1 MLSALSISNIV
12 LIDQLDL
19 DLRDGLCVLT
29 GETGAGKSILLD
41 ALGLALGN
49 RGDAGLVR
57 KGAERGTVVATFDP
71 PDGHPA
77 WAILQAQGLAA
88 DDNLILRR
96 QISADGRGRAFV
108 NDQAISTTLLRQL
121 GETLVEV
128 HGQHDER
135 GLLNPAGHRALLDAY
150 GGLGGQVKSC
160 IAAYGAMRET
170 AGALANAREALQ
182 AAREEEDYLRH
193 VCAELQALDPKP
205 GDEEELDRS
214 RTQLRQG
221 EKIAEALRDAQAALH
236 GGDGDNGNGVEQRLR
251 IAQRALQRVADS
263 AGGALDGAIEGLER
277 AAAEVMEGVEA
288 VADGARALDLDPARL
303 EAVEERLFAL
313 REAARKHRVSVDG
326 LAALR
331 DEFASRLDN
340 IDNGGQ
346 RLAALEAAAE
356 AAKAAYLDAAGRLS
370 EGRTK
375 AAKKLDRAMAGE
387 LPPLALDKAT
397 FRTVVSRRGEDGWSA
412 EGWDRV
418 AFEIATNPGSAPGPL
433 NKVASGGELSRVM
446 LALKV
451 ALAQNREPA
460 SLVFDEVDSGVGGA
474 VADKVGERLARLA
487 GDTQVIVVTHSP
499 QVAARAGHHWLI
511 SKQAKAGASRT
522 TVKGLDPAHRREEI
536 ARMLA
541 GAKVTDEARAA
552 ADSLLQAAGS

>member
-12 LIDQLDL
+12 LIDHLDL
-19 DLRDGLCVLT
+19 DLRHGLCVLT

-41 ALGLALGN
+41 ALGLALGS
-49 RGDAGLVR
+49 RGGTDLVR
-57 KGAERGTVVATFDP
+57 KGAARGTVVATFDP
-71 PDGHPA
+71 PAGHPA
-77 WAILQAQGLAA
+77 WDILRQQDLAN
-88 DDNLILRR
+88 DDGLILRR
-96 QISADGRGRAFV
+96 QIGADGRGRAFV

-121 GETLVEV
+121 GESLVEV

-135 GLLNPAGHRALLDAY
+135 GLLNPAGHRALLDIY
-150 GGLGGQVKSC
+150 GGLGGQLKNC
-160 IAAYGAMRET
+160 LEAYAAMRRTEQ
-170 AGALANAREALQ
+170 AFADAREALR

-205 GDEEELDRS
+205 GDEEALDRT

-221 EKIAEALRDAQAALH
+221 EKIADALSDAQAALH
-236 GGDGDNGNGVEQRLR
+236 GGDGGHGVEQSLR

-277 AAAEVMEGVEA
+277 AAVEAMEGIEA
-288 VADGARALDLDPARL
+288 VAEGARSLDLDPAHL

-313 REAARKHRVSVDG
+313 REAARKHRVSVDR
-326 LAALR
+326 LPALCDDFTR
-331 DEFASRLDN
+331 RLDS
-340 IDNGGQ
+340 IDNSGQ
-346 RLAALEAAAE
+346 RLAALETAAE
-356 AAKAAYLDAAGRLS
+356 AAKKAYLEAAERLSKGRL
-370 EGRTK
+370 K
-375 AAKKLDRAMAGE
+375 AAKKLDRAMATE

-397 FRTVVSRRGEDGWSA
+397 FQTVLSRRDEGNWSG

-418 AFEIATNPGSAPGPL
+418 AFHIATNPGSVLGPL
-433 NKVASGGELSRVM
+433 HKVASGGELSRVM

-451 ALAQNREPA
+451 ALSQNREPA
-460 SLVFDEVDSGVGGA
+460 SLIFDEVDSGVGGA

-487 GDTQVIVVTHSP
+487 HNTQVIVVTHSP

-511 SKQAKAGASRT
+511 LKRAKGGTSRT
-522 TVKGLDPAHRREEI
+522 SVQALDAEHRREEI

-541 GAKVTDEARAA
+541 GAKITDEARAA
-552 ADSLLQAAGS
+552 ADSLLQAAGT